1 MDSARAPVNLDKII
15 SDFNVWEE
23 AAAAVLQENNRL
35 SLQVKHL
42 QRQCTLYQEAEKC
55 YINDITL
62 LRCSTERLQNALAK
76 RCDFENENAALRD
89 QIVALHK
96 STVLLEMEHKKQIA
110 ESLDTLKAA
119 HEAHKTELLRAQE
132 LVQRQS
138 KQEIEVLQRQ
148 IQEKNAELRQI
159 QKQLSDVERDRHTEV
174 VKLRLEYD
182 AKLLKLQKQRAQSD
196 QPSSTNHEV
205 YRKKLQHQKAESDQE
220 IATLKA
226 QVQDLQRQL
235 ATFGK
240 KK

>member
-174 VKLRLEYD
+174 VKLRLEVCVLFSCGTVLSYKTVVCLTHPYKVRRQTVETSE
-182 AKLLKLQKQRAQSD
+182 AKGTVRPTIVH
-196 QPSSTNHEV
+196 QP
-205 YRKKLQHQKAESDQE
+205 
-220 IATLKA
+220 
-226 QVQDLQRQL
+226 
-235 ATFGK
+235 
-240 KK
+240 